1 MKKIIVKL
9 AICTLLFGSYLPNV
23 AEARNYDNVTNTYYY
38 DAKLVNYPIY
48 RNETLQPTEYY
59 KLNVDGTTYISL
71 RDLARILAVEIS
83 WDKAP
88 KSIQIG
94 EKTNS
99 NDSLSSWWNYNIP
112 QVRATEVNFPIY
124 VKGQL
129 KHAEKAK
136 FVVDGITYLSLRDLA
151 NMLDVPIDWD
161 NNKKSINITLTS
173 NNKDLSDTGQL
184 YEVPSNKD
192 VSDISDEGKILES
205 PKNKEVPK
213 IEKTSEIP
221 SNKAVEGAG
230 KLADSKIINMG
241 FTQEELDYI
250 LSDQLT
256 PYEQAMFDELNKLR
270 DSKGLKRINLSME
283 LTKVARIH
291 SLDIQKN
298 SKEILSM
305 GNMHGW
311 SMSNHWQGGGYPEDH
326 SNAKMMWMKPSE
338 LSNYPGYGFEVSFS
352 AGTIFIPSAA
362 INAWNNSPGHREVI
376 LTEGQWSDLT
386 SVGLAASSNYACMW
400 FGKE

>member
-1 MKKIIVKL
+1 MKKIFAKL
-9 AICTLLFGSYLPNV
+9 LICTMLFASFLSNV
-23 AEARNYDNVTNTYYY
+23 A
-38 DAKLVNYPIY
+38 DAKSYDKNTNIYYHYAKVVNYLIY
-48 RNETLQPTEYY
+48 IDGSVKATEYY
-59 KLNVDGTTYISL
+59 KLNVDGTTYVSL
-71 RDLARILAVEIS
+71 RDLARILAVEIR
-83 WDKAP
+83 WDNST
-88 KSIQIG
+88 KSIQIA
-94 EKTNS
+94 ENI
-99 NDSLSSWWNYNIP
+99 NADDSISTGTNYNIS
-112 QVRATEVNFPIY
+112 QVRATEVDFPIY
-124 VKGQL
+124 VKGKL
-129 KHAEKAK
+129 KNTEKSK
-136 FVVDGITYLSLRDLA
+136 LVVDGITYLSLRDLA

-161 NNKKSINITLTS
+161 NNKKSINITLQSS
-173 NNKDLSDTGQL
+173 NKAPSDVGQSD
-184 YEVPSNKD
+184 EVPRSKD
-192 VSDISDEGKILES
+192 VSDVSNEGKIVEL
-205 PKNKEVPK
+205 PRNKEVPK
-213 IEKTSEIP
+213 LEKISEIP
-221 SNKAVEGAG
+221 SNKPVEGAG

-311 SMSNHWQGGGYPEDH
+311 SISNHWQGGGYPGDH

-338 LSNYPGYGFEVSFS
+338 LSNYPGNGFEVSFS
-352 AGTIFIPSAA
+352 SGTTFMPSAA
-362 INAWNNSPGHREVI
+362 INAWNNSPGHKEVI

-400 FGKE
+400 FGNE